1 MKPFQFKNFTV
12 NQSSK
17 VFRVGTDGVLLGAS
31 ATVKDAQNILEIGT
45 GTGLIALMIAQ
56 RNPDANITAL
66 DINEEAVAIAS
77 ENFRNS
83 PFSNRLKAVLRDFK
97 IHKTDEKFDL
107 IVSNPPYFEENPSEK
122 DVLARQ
128 QTELSFVDLIQNAS
142 QHLTANGILSVIIPF
157 TSGVDFEQ
165 ICRENNLFPT
175 KTITVFGIK
184 NSTPKRLI
192 LEFGLNE
199 GEIIE
204 TEFVIEKSP
213 RKYSENYLELTKDF
227 HLFQK

>member
-83 PFSNRLKAVLRDFK
+83 PFSNRLKAVLQDFK

-128 QTELSFVDLIQNAS
+128 QTELSFADLIQNAS
-142 QHLTANGILSVIIPF
+142 QKLTANGILSVIIPF

-175 KTITVFGIK
+175 KNITFFVIK

>member
-128 QTELSFVDLIQNAS
+128 QTELSFVDLIRNAS
-142 QHLTANGILSVIIPF
+142 KSLSRKGILSVIIPF
-157 TSGVDFEQ
+157 NSGNDFER

-175 KTITVFGIK
+175 KKITIFGIK